1 MVPLLLIK
9 EKYTAS
15 CDSNHKSPSIHAF
28 ILLQMASMSS
38 HLFYWLRISL
48 FNLLL
53 VAIIGLVLRYKIAF
67 SLPFIDQKHLL
78 HGHSHFAFTGWISMA
93 LMAFMVD
100 YVGRKKGID
109 LFPKYHWLLWG
120 NLITAYGMLLSFPLQ
135 GYGLFSISFSS
146 LSIFV
151 SWIFTIQF
159 WKELNGIKDNAIIS
173 NWFKAGLLFNAI
185 SALGAF
191 SLAAMMANK
200 IIHQNWYLLAVYFF
214 LHFQYNGW
222 FFFTCMG
229 LFFDKAKDAIHH
241 FKKQQQ
247 IFWIFATT
255 CIPAYFLSAL
265 WLNMPNWAYSIIVFA
280 AILQLYAW
288 GLLINLVSPK
298 HKELSL
304 QYAKPANWLLLFSG
318 IALTIKFVLQATSTI
333 PSISTLAFGFRPIVI
348 AYLHLILLGVI
359 TIFLISNILSSQLI
373 IFNKKVLIGIFVFV
387 FAIIFNECLL
397 MTQGIAAILETS
409 LVYINELLL
418 TAAFLLVS
426 GMLLLNL
433 GINSRN

>member
-1 MVPLLLIK
+1 MV
-9 EKYTAS
+9 
-15 CDSNHKSPSIHAF
+15 
-28 ILLQMASMSS
+28 SMSFR
-38 HLFYWLRISL
+38 LFYWLRISL

-67 SLPFIDQKHLL
+67 SLPIIDQKHLL

-100 YVGRKKGID
+100 YVGRKKEID
-109 LFPKYHWLLWG
+109 LFPKYNWLLWG
-120 NLITAYGMLLSFPLQ
+120 NLITAYGMLLSFPFQ
-135 GYGLFSISFSS
+135 GYGIFSISFST

-159 WKELNGIKDNAIIS
+159 WKELNGIKHNAIIS
-173 NWFKAGLLFNAI
+173 YWFKAGLLFNAI

-229 LFFDKAKDAIHH
+229 LFFDKAKNAIPYL
-241 FKKQQQ
+241 KKQKQ

-255 CIPAYFLSAL
+255 CIPAYILSAL
-265 WLNMPNWAYSIIVFA
+265 WLNMPIWAYSIIVMA

-288 GLLINLVSPK
+288 GTLLKQVFPK

-359 TIFLISNILSSQLI
+359 TIFILANILSSQVI

-409 LVYINELLL
+409 LEYINELLL
-418 TAAFLLVS
+418 AAAILLVS
-426 GMLLLNL
+426 GILLLNL
-433 GINSRN
+433 GIKFRN